1 MTTNPDDAVSGQSP
15 EATPARGGGGTT
27 QGGETHER
35 RGGLGALGWGFIGL
49 LWGYAVYRL
58 GVFWHRYDDYS
69 FGWLVPLLCLCLF
82 WLRWNVRPH
91 RDPVRAGSGTFLVLG
106 LCAFTLLPAVL
117 FSVVMPH
124 SRLAAWLFAVPVV
137 AITIIGLYFIG
148 GRSYARHFLVPAL
161 FLLLAVPWPLKVES
175 PLMVRMAKLN
185 AAIST
190 RVVNHLG
197 TPAVRN
203 GVLIE
208 TGAGPVGRG
217 TACSG
222 VRAFQAGVMISLFL
236 GELFQ
241 LGFFRRV
248 LLLLGG
254 MGITFLSNV
263 VRTTLLVRAS
273 DLKGMDAV
281 TLYFDPAGFI
291 VLGITIATLLLLA
304 WGLNR
309 KVGKD
314 ELRTEE
320 GVGGEEGRAESEPAM
335 GGSAAATSETTPVT
349 PRGRLQAALIAVTA
363 WVTAFEAGVALWFGP
378 VGTVSAAQ
386 PVWALNLPSQSPEFR
401 LLPVSKGV
409 RGDLQFDE
417 GSFAEWRDSGGRT
430 WKLSYLRWLPQA
442 SGYGATPPPAR
453 QLEAGAVGLLGAGM
467 VLQTNLGVQ
476 SLVVNG
482 VGIEVATRR
491 FLSGGRPVH
500 VCRAYWRA
508 GQPRAELSP
517 EHASESGVGQVFR
530 ALRTRERG
538 LQEQRLIELAVW
550 GMETD
555 GEAQAALQ
563 AHLAGMIGKP
573 GQRNAEPESETPR

>member
-1 MTTNPDDAVSGQSP
+1 MTTNPDDAASRQPP
-15 EATPARGGGGTT
+15 EATPSPGGGASRGA
-27 QGGETHER
+27 ETRER
-35 RGGLGALGWGFIGL
+35 RGGLGALGWGFIGM
-49 LWGYAVYRL
+49 LWGYAIYRL

-69 FGWLVPLLCLCLF
+69 FGWFVPPLCLCLF
-82 WLRWNVRPH
+82 WLRWNDRPH

-124 SRLAAWLFAVPVV
+124 DRFAAWLFAVPVV
-137 AITIIGLYFIG
+137 AITVIALYFIG

-161 FLLLAVPWPLKVES
+161 FLLLAVPWPLKVET
-175 PLMVRMAKLN
+175 PLTVRMAKLN
-185 AAIST
+185 AAVST

-208 TGAGPVGRG
+208 TGAGPIGRD

-222 VRAFQAGVMISLFL
+222 VRSFQAGVMISLFL

-241 LGFFRRV
+241 LGFFRRA

-254 MGITFLSNV
+254 LGITFLCNV

-281 TLYFDPAGFI
+281 NLYYDPAGFI
-291 VLGITIATLLLLA
+291 ILGITTASLLLLA
-304 WGLNR
+304 WMLSLKARAGEVR
-309 KVGKD
+309 K
-314 ELRTEE
+314 EE
-320 GVGGEEGRAESEPAM
+320 GAERGEGRAESEPSE
-335 GGSAAATSETTPVT
+335 GDNPPATDETTPVA
-349 PRGRLQAALIAVTA
+349 PIGWLQTALIAVVA
-363 WVTAFEAGVALWFGP
+363 WVTAVEAGAVLWFGP
-378 VGTVSAAQ
+378 VGKTSGLQ

-401 LLPVSKGV
+401 LLPISKSVG
-409 RGDLQFDE
+409 GDLQFDE
-417 GSFAEWRDSGGRT
+417 GKSAEWRDAGGRT
-430 WKLSYLRWLPQA
+430 WKLSYLRWLPSA

-482 VGIEVATRR
+482 VGIEVGTRR
-491 FLSGGRPVH
+491 FLSGGRLVH
-500 VCRAYWRA
+500 VCRGYWKA
-508 GQPRAELSP
+508 GQSHADLPP
-517 EHASESGVGQVFR
+517 ERASESDFGQVFR
-530 ALRTRERG
+530 ALKARERG
-538 LQEQRLIELAVW
+538 LREQRLIELAVW

-555 GEAQAALQ
+555 GEAQAAFQ
-563 AHLAGMIGKP
+563 DYLAGMIGQAGK
-573 GQRNAEPESETPR
+573 RNAGTEGATPR